1 MGRSFEGSFE
11 MPRPQS
17 IVQLHGLRQPQLR
30 RPMPRRVRRQAARF
44 APSRWSGGPRSVAR
58 MPAVSSGVAAVIQPV
73 AARDQSGDAD
83 CDVRQVRPLR
93 ITALDDAKSQGRR
106 WSSGVGTRDGIF
118 SKRVVPATSLRRPCC
133 PQNAE
138 SFQGG
143 SRPRQCTVGAEPRV
157 LLPLPQQPSNLIAV
171 RTRLAIGCSTAT
183 HPDPATRRRSST
195 ACRTTYR

>member
-83 CDVRQVRPLR
+83 CDVRQVRPPPR
-93 ITALDDAKSQGRR
+93 HCARRHKSQGRR

-118 SKRVVPATSLRRPCC
+118 SKRVVPATSPCVLLLL
-133 PQNAE
+133 PD
-138 SFQGG
+138 
-143 SRPRQCTVGAEPRV
+143 RPRPALE
-157 LLPLPQQPSNLIAV
+157 
-171 RTRLAIGCSTAT
+171 RLARFATAGEAAEEL
-183 HPDPATRRRSST
+183 PSMAEALLS
-195 ACRTTYR
+195 AEC